1 MVILMEMKIKDQV
14 MEMEMETLT
23 LMFKQIIIKMIKSL
37 KKQEMDLIS
46 LTCKNT
52 FMVDLTYRKLF
63 YLLIF
68 YNYI

>member
-14 MEMEMETLT
+14 MEMEMEMLT